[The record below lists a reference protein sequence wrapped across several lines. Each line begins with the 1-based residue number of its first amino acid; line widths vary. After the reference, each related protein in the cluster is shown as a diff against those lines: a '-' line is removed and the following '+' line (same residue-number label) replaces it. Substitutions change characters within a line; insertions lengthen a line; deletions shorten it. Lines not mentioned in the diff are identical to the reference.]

1 LDNIPNRQSLQ
12 AFPTTQ
18 LTVPLK
24 LQPSI
29 LCILALLINF
39 LARASV
45 RGAPDS
51 DFYYLAG
58 YRICWISEKNP
69 AGYRIFYQF
78 EYLTYN
84 IYYKDFSHPCIS
96 AEGDNILIFE

>member
-1 LDNIPNRQSLQ
+1 MPYLVAVGGGRGGGGGGGGKKKI
-12 AFPTTQ
+12 
-18 LTVPLK
+18 
-24 LQPSI
+24 
-29 LCILALLINF
+29 
-39 LARASV
+39 

-58 YRICWISEKNP
+58 YRICRISEKNL

-96 AEGDNILIFE
+96 AEEGDTIFLNF

>member
-1 LDNIPNRQSLQ
+1 VGGGGGGKKNI
-12 AFPTTQ
+12 
-18 LTVPLK
+18 
-24 LQPSI
+24 
-29 LCILALLINF
+29 
-39 LARASV
+39 

-58 YRICWISEKNP
+58 YRICRISEKNL
-69 AGYRIFYQF
+69 ASYRIFYQF

-96 AEGDNILIFE
+96 AEEGDTIFLNF

>member
-1 LDNIPNRQSLQ
+1 MHDLMRGQMVNNE
-12 AFPTTQ
+12 
-18 LTVPLK
+18 TVVER
-24 LQPSI
+24 STI
-29 LCILALLINF
+29 EW
-39 LARASV
+39 V

-51 DFYYLAG
+51 DFYYPAG
-58 YRICWISEKNP
+58 YWIYRISEKNP

-96 AEGDNILIFE
+96 AEEGDTIF